1 MSSQYLSVENFKL
14 VMSIF
19 EKYMHEEYGVQ
30 VSAVQSVP
38 NPMQLLLQV
47 MQHTDRESSDQ
58 VSNKE
63 KNNIAMNQLRDIY
76 LDKLRIP
83 VVRKPRV
90 KHLDRDRDVFGAR
103 PVQINDL
110 KPLLSTYGKE
120 SKADFDKQVESFQ
133 SQRNSDFP
141 SQPEPRP
148 VLPFEV
154 VKESALPSD
163 AMTRALDDLEHRRND
178 ARLHASIDITQQ
190 QRRQQIEDNPKQLY
204 QSLVIPPPQPP
215 QQIAGNSMND
225 NSMAGIQTSSVA
237 IAQPEKSMKRT
248 SYMMFNGYDREW
260 TEYPRRYEFVLNTDE
275 LTRTL
280 RNIIEVAFTRLILP
294 LEVVRRAD
302 ATTTY
307 GLSHPYIML
316 YVDELGDV
324 YNGPDRKS
332 SSKSFTPFVYHREYR
347 APNGRG
353 YLILE
358 PLQEEVRKFHPN
370 PLATLPRLSIRIT
383 KPHGALYN
391 MSSDENSVTF
401 LQYEAINPLL
411 LRLTVRDFFDKNEF
425 APGDVVLVRRFRLA
439 RPEEFQQVVYAET
452 GQMPSAT
459 DVSAYAEGI
468 VALEEFM
475 NRDDGHEI
483 INADNPNASAA
494 LQTFAIY
501 LPHKLDKTTGT
512 MVVQRNIHNL
522 VTAYHRHLPLIRAA
536 TPGDVI
542 NMSLQAVIAMSV
554 KTVNSDITPL
564 LHSMRL

>member
-1 MSSQYLSVENFKL
+1 MSTTQFLSVDNFKL

-19 EKYMHEEYGVQ
+19 EKYMKEEYGVQ
-30 VSAVQSVP
+30 VTEVQSVP
-38 NPMQLLLQV
+38 HPKQLLLQV
-47 MQHTDRESSDQ
+47 MQSTDRESSPQ

-63 KNNIAMNQLRDIY
+63 KNNIAMNRLRDIY

-90 KHLDRDRDVFGAR
+90 KHLDRDRDVYGAR
-103 PVQINDL
+103 PIQIEDGL
-110 KPLLSTYGKE
+110 KPVLSSYGKE

-133 SQRNSDFP
+133 SQRNAAFP

-148 VLPFEV
+148 ALPFEV
-154 VKESALPSD
+154 VKENALPSD
-163 AMTRALDDLEHRRND
+163 AMTRALDDLEQRRND
-178 ARLHASIDITQQ
+178 ARLHTSIDITQQ

-204 QSLVIPPPQPP
+204 QSLVIPPPP
-215 QQIAGNSMND
+215 QQKQQDAP
-225 NSMAGIQTSSVA
+225 SMAGIQTSSVA

-275 LTRTL
+275 LTHTL
-280 RNIIEVAFTRLILP
+280 RNITEVAFTRLILP
-294 LEVVRRAD
+294 LEVVRRTE
-302 ATTTY
+302 ATTQVAY

-358 PLQEEVRKFHPN
+358 PLQDEVRKFHPN
-370 PLATLPRLSIRIT
+370 PLASLPRLSIRIT

-391 MSSDENSVTF
+391 ISSDENTVTF
-401 LQYEAINPLL
+401 LQYESINPLL
-411 LRLTVRDFFDKNEF
+411 LRLTVRDYFDKNEF
-425 APGDVVLVRRFRLA
+425 APGDVVLVRRFKLA
-439 RPEEFQQVVYAET
+439 RPEEFVQVVHTET
-452 GQMPSAT
+452 GQMPSAA

-468 VALEEFM
+468 IALEEFM
-475 NRDDGHEI
+475 NRDEGHEI
-483 INADNPNASAA
+483 INADNPNAAAA

-501 LPHKLDKTTGT
+501 LPHKLDKTSGN
-512 MVVQRNIHNL
+512 MVVQRNIYNL
-522 VTAYHRHLPLIRAA
+522 VTAYHNYLPLIRTA

-554 KTVNSDITPL
+554 KTLTSDITPL